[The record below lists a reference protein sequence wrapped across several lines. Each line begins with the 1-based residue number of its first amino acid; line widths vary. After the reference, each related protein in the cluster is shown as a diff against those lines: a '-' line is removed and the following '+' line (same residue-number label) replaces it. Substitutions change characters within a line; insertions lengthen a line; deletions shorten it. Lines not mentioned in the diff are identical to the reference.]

1 MTLTIITVE
10 AHLVLQLTL
19 KGKRFKFKLGRE
31 ICQLSKRLIQ
41 NIWRRKKQFES
52 YKWSSLQQFELQR
65 EFC

>member
-19 KGKRFKFKLGRE
+19 KGKRFKFKLG
-31 ICQLSKRLIQ
+31 RLIQ